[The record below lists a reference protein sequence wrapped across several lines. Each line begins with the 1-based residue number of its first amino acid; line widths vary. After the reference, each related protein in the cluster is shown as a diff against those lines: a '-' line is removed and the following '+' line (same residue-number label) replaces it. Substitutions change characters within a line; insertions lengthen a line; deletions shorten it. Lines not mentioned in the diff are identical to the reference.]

1 MAKETKIIKP
11 QEGFQEKF
19 VRSNVDFVV
28 GGGVLN
34 PQPVDSLVATP
45 SGFVRIGDLKAGD
58 IICDTKGGTQR
69 VNFVLDKGLQPCVE
83 FTLSDGRKVESALSH
98 HWLVKERHGKVLEL
112 SSQEIIDYVDA
123 EEKRRNTRLPNRVNR
138 LRIPLC
144 EPCFFEDKY
153 AELRTIHPYVLGFL
167 LGDGSLSEKG
177 HTIYISVPKED
188 YHVVEYIRSLGYN
201 LVIDDKNDSEC
212 MHYAFRGGKIRGY
225 LRDLGLSGKLSYNK
239 FIPDAYKYAPIEDRI
254 ALLQGLFDS
263 DGNCE
268 KKKGQV
274 TLHSTSRQLIEDTQF
289 VVRSI
294 GGIANY
300 NTHKAGVGT
309 IKGKQYNFRES
320 YMLCVR
326 TKNDKELFHFE
337 RKNKYAKT
345 DNERR
350 WKVMVSIESYELI
363 GEKHVAC
370 INVDNAEHKYLTD
383 NFVITCNCGKTFAA
397 VLSVGEASS
406 DPNFRAVFLR
416 NNLNDLKSGGGIL
429 DTFREVYGN
438 GVTIVE
444 SGDPSATFPSG
455 ARCDITH
462 VADQSRDK
470 VMQRFKGRQYDYI
483 YFDEGTGFTWDTF
496 TAIYSRNRGRAK
508 WSGKVRMTT
517 NPERDHWLRIF
528 LDWYIGVDGF
538 IREDREGVV
547 RYFYMA
553 GETVKD
559 VVWGDTKEECY
570 QKCKVDI
577 DRKLAKING
586 KTGTATYRDMIKS
599 FTFYLGRMSENK
611 ASLGNNSGYV
621 GSVAV
626 SGGRNAEQLLEGNWN
641 VSSKDSIETAIPNDM
656 ARQVFMNDPATN
668 GDKWIT
674 CDLADV
680 GTDNFTAIAWD
691 GFHIYDMLVVG
702 KTTPRQNAEL
712 LLNFAKKHD
721 IGTSHIIYDGTRGL
735 YINDYIPDAIP
746 FISAKK
752 PEGMYYLE
760 ARSLKEECYMRL
772 AEAIKRGEFSIA
784 DEVANSKY
792 EHQKV
797 KEYITI
803 QNEFLEECAVVYFID
818 AGSGKKRM
826 PSKKEMNAKLGKER
840 SMDVLDP
847 CAMRMYPCLEYAYGD
862 ELIKTASWY
871 RDDEEEEDEYDKFG
885 FKRQSIFDE
894 TLWS

>member
-1 MAKETKIIKP
+1 MGKEQVIIKP
-11 QEGFQEKF
+11 HAGFQEKF
-19 VRSNVDFVV
+19 VRSNVDVCF
-28 GGGVLN
+28 GGGCLN
-34 PQPVDSLVATP
+34 A
-45 SGFVRIGDLKAGD
+45 
-58 IICDTKGGTQR
+58 
-69 VNFVLDKGLQPCVE
+69 
-83 FTLSDGRKVESALSH
+83 
-98 HWLVKERHGKVLEL
+98 
-112 SSQEIIDYVDA
+112 
-123 EEKRRNTRLPNRVNR
+123 
-138 LRIPLC
+138 
-144 EPCFFEDKY
+144 
-153 AELRTIHPYVLGFL
+153 
-167 LGDGSLSEKG
+167 
-177 HTIYISVPKED
+177 
-188 YHVVEYIRSLGYN
+188 
-201 LVIDDKNDSEC
+201 
-212 MHYAFRGGKIRGY
+212 
-225 LRDLGLSGKLSYNK
+225 
-239 FIPDAYKYAPIEDRI
+239 
-254 ALLQGLFDS
+254 
-263 DGNCE
+263 
-268 KKKGQV
+268 
-274 TLHSTSRQLIEDTQF
+274 
-289 VVRSI
+289 
-294 GGIANY
+294 
-300 NTHKAGVGT
+300 
-309 IKGKQYNFRES
+309 
-320 YMLCVR
+320 
-326 TKNDKELFHFE
+326 
-337 RKNKYAKT
+337 
-345 DNERR
+345 
-350 WKVMVSIESYELI
+350 
-363 GEKHVAC
+363 
-370 INVDNAEHKYLTD
+370 
-383 NFVITCNCGKTFAA
+383 GKTAGA
-397 VLSVGEASS
+397 VLMCGEPSL
-406 DPNFRAVFLR
+406 DPKFRAVFLR
-416 NNLNDLKSGGGIL
+416 NNLGDLKSGGGIL
-429 DTFREVYGN
+429 DEFRSMYRGGGEV
-438 GVTIVE
+438 VE
-444 SGDPSATFPSG
+444 SGDPRVVFPSG
-455 ARCDITH
+455 ARIDVTH
-462 VADQSRDK
+462 IADQSREK
-470 VMQRFKGRQYDYI
+470 VRQRFKGRQYDLI
-483 YFDEGTGFTWDTF
+483 YFDEMTGFTWDCF
-496 TAIYSRNRGRAK
+496 TEVCTRNRGTAK
-508 WSGKVRMTT
+508 WTGKIRGTT

-553 GETVKD
+553 GATVKD
-559 VVWGDTKEECY
+559 VVWGDSKLEVY
-570 QKCKVDI
+570 KQCKADI
-577 DRKLAKING
+577 DRKLARING
-586 KTGTATYRDMIKS
+586 KNGKATWESMIKS
-599 FTFYLGRMSENK
+599 FTFYLGRMSENI
-611 ASLGNNSGYV
+611 SSIGNNENYV
-621 GSVAV
+621 GTVAM
-626 SGGRNAEQLLEGNWN
+626 SGGANAEQLLEGNWN

-871 RDDEEEEDEYDKFG
+871 RDEEEDEDEYDKFG
-885 FKRQSIFDE
+885 FKKQSIFDE

>member
-1 MAKETKIIKP
+1 MAKEQVIIKP
-11 QEGFQEKF
+11 HAGFQEKF
-19 VRSNVDFVV
+19 VRSNVDVCF
-28 GGGVLN
+28 GGGCLN
-34 PQPVDSLVATP
+34 A
-45 SGFVRIGDLKAGD
+45 
-58 IICDTKGGTQR
+58 
-69 VNFVLDKGLQPCVE
+69 
-83 FTLSDGRKVESALSH
+83 
-98 HWLVKERHGKVLEL
+98 
-112 SSQEIIDYVDA
+112 
-123 EEKRRNTRLPNRVNR
+123 
-138 LRIPLC
+138 
-144 EPCFFEDKY
+144 
-153 AELRTIHPYVLGFL
+153 
-167 LGDGSLSEKG
+167 
-177 HTIYISVPKED
+177 
-188 YHVVEYIRSLGYN
+188 
-201 LVIDDKNDSEC
+201 
-212 MHYAFRGGKIRGY
+212 
-225 LRDLGLSGKLSYNK
+225 
-239 FIPDAYKYAPIEDRI
+239 
-254 ALLQGLFDS
+254 
-263 DGNCE
+263 
-268 KKKGQV
+268 
-274 TLHSTSRQLIEDTQF
+274 
-289 VVRSI
+289 
-294 GGIANY
+294 
-300 NTHKAGVGT
+300 
-309 IKGKQYNFRES
+309 
-320 YMLCVR
+320 
-326 TKNDKELFHFE
+326 
-337 RKNKYAKT
+337 
-345 DNERR
+345 
-350 WKVMVSIESYELI
+350 
-363 GEKHVAC
+363 
-370 INVDNAEHKYLTD
+370 
-383 NFVITCNCGKTFAA
+383 GKTAGA
-397 VLSVGEASS
+397 VLMCGEPSL
-406 DPNFRAVFLR
+406 DPKFRAVFLR
-416 NNLNDLKSGGGIL
+416 NNLGDLKSGGGIL
-429 DTFREVYGN
+429 DEFRSMYRGGVEV
-438 GVTIVE
+438 VE
-444 SGDPSATFPSG
+444 SGDPRVVFPSG
-455 ARCDITH
+455 ARIDVTH
-462 VADQSRDK
+462 IADQSREK
-470 VMQRFKGRQYDYI
+470 VRQRFKGRQYDLI
-483 YFDEGTGFTWDTF
+483 YFDEMTGFSWDCF
-496 TAIYSRNRGRAK
+496 TEVCTRNRGTAK
-508 WSGKVRMTT
+508 WTGKIRGTT

-553 GETVKD
+553 GATVKD
-559 VVWGDTKEECY
+559 VVWGDSKLEVY
-570 QKCKVDI
+570 KQCKADI
-577 DRKLAKING
+577 DRKLARING
-586 KTGTATYRDMIKS
+586 KNGKATWESMIKS
-599 FTFYLGRMSENK
+599 FTFYLGRMSENI
-611 ASLGNNSGYV
+611 SSIGNNENYV
-621 GSVAV
+621 GTVAM
-626 SGGRNAEQLLEGNWN
+626 SGGANAEQLLEGNWN

-871 RDDEEEEDEYDKFG
+871 RDDEEDEDEYDKFG
-885 FKRQSIFDE
+885 FKKQSIFDE